1 MRHGLGRHRSHAEQ
15 QGPHSTQTVSVSLLI
30 YSTRFPFAF
39 FFLSSR
45 FLRRRRVASIVAAL
59 PEGACG
65 SMGAM
70 PRTIP
75 RIFWP
80 APESR
85 PSDKCSGRR
94 CSLAELWFPFDFF
107 FLKKYLFIYPSRE
120 ERQQLQVAYHRPRS
134 TFFSSL
140 LPSHIRL
147 GLWFRDFPPLL
158 FFVFFSPRRRFRPY
172 KPTASTHNDG
182 RQPRKSWIAT
192 GPPLRAPAVEQR
204 HAAVVKSNKMLPI
217 RKEKN
222 GRKSKETNG
231 RELYRWLSPSLFF
244 YTIVRSRVCQEEEG
258 GKRIRE
264 RKRLGGSRS
273 GYG

>member
-1 MRHGLGRHRSHAEQ
+1 MEDFSL
-15 QGPHSTQTVSVSLLI
+15 SLLSLCI
-30 YSTRFPFAF
+30 GIVTTQRSGAASHWDGSLPSFVMQTSRMSIGRRLLSLFLDKGFGFISGLFHFGCATDSAVIGRMPNSRAHIPHKRFQFLFWYIPHGSLLL

-134 TFFSSL
+134 TFFFPLSYPPISGSDCGSVTSPLYYFLFSFL
-140 LPSHIRL
+140 LVVVVVFVHINQLHRHITMDAN
-147 GLWFRDFPPLL
+147 R
-158 FFVFFSPRRRFRPY
+158 
-172 KPTASTHNDG
+172 G
-182 RQPRKSWIAT
+182 R
-192 GPPLRAPAVEQR
+192 VE
-204 HAAVVKSNKMLPI
+204 
-217 RKEKN
+217 
-222 GRKSKETNG
+222 
-231 RELYRWLSPSLFF
+231 
-244 YTIVRSRVCQEEEG
+244 
-258 GKRIRE
+258 
-264 RKRLGGSRS
+264 
-273 GYG
+273 

>member
-1 MRHGLGRHRSHAEQ
+1 MSIGLLGDVFCLSLSIRDSGSSAVCSTLDAPRTRPSSVACRTA
-15 QGPHSTQTVSVSLLI
+15 GPTFHTNGFSFSSDIFHTV
-30 YSTRFPFAF
+30 PFCF

-134 TFFSSL
+134 TFFFPLSYPPISGSDCGSVTSPLYYFLFSFL
-140 LPSHIRL
+140 LVVVFVHINQLHRHITMDAN
-147 GLWFRDFPPLL
+147 R
-158 FFVFFSPRRRFRPY
+158 
-172 KPTASTHNDG
+172 G
-182 RQPRKSWIAT
+182 R
-192 GPPLRAPAVEQR
+192 VE
-204 HAAVVKSNKMLPI
+204 
-217 RKEKN
+217 
-222 GRKSKETNG
+222 
-231 RELYRWLSPSLFF
+231 
-244 YTIVRSRVCQEEEG
+244 
-258 GKRIRE
+258 
-264 RKRLGGSRS
+264 
-273 GYG
+273 